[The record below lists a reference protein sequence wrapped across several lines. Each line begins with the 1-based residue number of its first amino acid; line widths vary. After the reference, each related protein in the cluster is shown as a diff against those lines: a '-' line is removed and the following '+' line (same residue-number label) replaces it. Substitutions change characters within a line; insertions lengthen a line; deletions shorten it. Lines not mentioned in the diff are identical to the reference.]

1 MFLCGDRLIGHHW
14 MFVVELGDYLF
25 WIGWEGWVQGDQ
37 DWTVT
42 GFGEVLEDVHGV
54 CSTGQLICNWPGWT
68 YKAIVSTSD
77 DVVSGSADG
86 FDVDVK

>member
-1 MFLCGDRLIGHHW
+1 M
-14 MFVVELGDYLF
+14 
-25 WIGWEGWVQGDQ
+25 
-37 DWTVT
+37 T